1 MTISFGLTADDLEF
15 RRGSIGA
22 SDARIICGGNEDDIG
37 KLWRL
42 KCGEEEPESL
52 DDEIYCQF
60 GQMVEGFHRHWFER
74 RTGLDISRVQDEV
87 KHPDY
92 PGMHVTL
99 DGVVTELR
107 PTQPRDPG
115 DFKFSWGCKRP
126 SWAPVSAIWE
136 AKWRNAR
143 QFNLKEQAA
152 TFAPQVHQGMALTET
167 EFAILSTLTSDLVI
181 YAHVIPFDQFYW
193 AKCQQ
198 RIEDFREAVAERRPP
213 TRFPRL
219 NAPDGV
225 AEVQIIPRKV
235 DMMQTPKANMW
246 NAFAEMMKSNWPTE
260 DECARAKQCDKAKTQ
275 LKAMLDKDVTTATGA
290 GITAKRNRAGSISF
304 DVDDKALEEARALWA
319 GSAERKTA

>member
-1 MTISFGLTADDLEF
+1 MTITFGLTADDLEF

-37 KLWRL
+37 RLWRL
-42 KCGEEEPESL
+42 KCGEEEPENL
-52 DDEIYCQF
+52 EGNIHCQF
-60 GQMVEGFHRHWFER
+60 GQMVEGFHRHWFEM
-74 RTGLDISRVQDEV
+74 RTGLDLSRVQDEV

-92 PGMHVTL
+92 PGLHVTL
-99 DGVVTELR
+99 DGFIDELR
-107 PTQPRDPG
+107 PVQPGDPG

-126 SWAPVSAIWE
+126 ARAVSAIWE

-143 QFNLKEQAA
+143 QFNLREQAA
-152 TFAPQVHQGMALTET
+152 TFSPQVHQGMALTET

-181 YAHVIPFDQFYW
+181 YAHAIPFDQFYW

-198 RIEDFREAVAERRPP
+198 RIEDFRDAVAERRPP
-213 TRFPRL
+213 TRFPKL

-235 DMMQTPKANMW
+235 DMTTTPKANMW
-246 NAFAEMMKSNWPTE
+246 MAFAEMMKANWPTE
-260 DECARAKQCDKAKTQ
+260 EERSRATQCDKAKTQ

-290 GITAKRNRAGSISF
+290 GVTAKRNKAGSISF
-304 DVDDKALEEARALWA
+304 DVDEKALQEARAM
-319 GSAERKTA
+319 SADSSERKTA